1 MRKDDCMMILAI
13 NTGSTST
20 KIAVYKENVLVFV
33 ENIVHSAEAL
43 SSFGRVT
50 EQLEFR
56 QSLVASLL
64 KEKGVDMKALSLI
77 VGRGG
82 LLPPVQSGAYK
93 VNQTMI
99 NRLKS
104 DTIPEHASNL
114 SAIIA
119 YKIAEPLGIDALI
132 YDSVAVDELTDV
144 ARLSGSPLV
153 PRKSF
158 SHTLNSRAMAHE
170 YAKNIN
176 CKYSDL
182 NLVIAHLGG
191 GISVNAHFKGKM
203 VDIIADD
210 EGPFSPERAGRVP
223 CNDLI
228 ELCFSGQYSKNEIK
242 KSMRGKGGIMAYL
255 GTTDAKSVGER
266 AENGDQEA
274 ALVFEAMAYQISKGI
289 GEMATVLKGDVDAI
303 ILTGGIAYSNYL
315 TEMIRARVEFIGK
328 VVVMPGENEMEA
340 LASGAYRVFKGEES
354 AHEYIEN
361 LNA

>member
-1 MRKDDCMMILAI
+1 MRKNECRMILAI

-20 KIAVYKENVLVFV
+20 KIAVYEADKLVFV
-33 ENIVHSAEAL
+33 ENIVHTSEAL
-43 SSFGRVT
+43 KPFGHVL
-50 EQLEFR
+50 EQLDLR
-56 QSLVASLL
+56 QDLVKSLL
-64 KEKGVDMKALSLI
+64 NEKGVDTKDLALI

-82 LLPPVQSGAYK
+82 LLPPVKAGAYK

-119 YKIAEPLGIDALI
+119 YKIAEPLGLDALI
-132 YDSVAVDELTDV
+132 YDSVAVDELTDI

-158 SHTLNSRAMAHE
+158 SHTLNSRAMAYE
-170 YAKNIN
+170 YAQSIQK
-176 CKYSDL
+176 KYSDL
-182 NLVIAHLGG
+182 NLIIAHLGG
-191 GISVNAHFKGKM
+191 GISVNAHLKGQM
-203 VDIIADD
+203 IDIIADD

-228 ELCFSGQYSKNEIK
+228 ELCFSGKYSKSEIK

-255 GTTDAKSVGER
+255 GTTDAKIVGGR
-266 AENGDQEA
+266 AEQGDQEA
-274 ALVFEAMAYQISKGI
+274 ILVFEAMAYQVAKGI

-303 ILTGGIAYSNYL
+303 ILTGGIAYSKYL
-315 TEMIRARVEFIGK
+315 TEMIRSRVEFIGK
-328 VVVMPGENEMEA
+328 VLVMPGENEMDA
-340 LASGAYRVFKGEES
+340 LASGAYRVLTGEEN
-354 AHEYIEN
+354 AREYIED
-361 LNA
+361 AKA